1 MKVICPDH
9 QGVVE
14 VNGAPYTN
22 VQNVVI
28 EDLVV
33 ECPVCDEEVIIN
45 GNFNYDE
52 NGNPTTRR

>member
-9 QGVVE
+9 QGIVE
-14 VNGAPYTN
+14 VNGAPFTN

-52 NGNPTTRR
+52 NGNPSIL